1 MVEDAAKRIAQLAG
15 AGPVEGDP
23 GHHVAAAEPLRVL
36 HRPTGDRAA
45 RPEIDELEGEADVL
59 DKGRTPTLKQQFAD
73 LEAEGS
79 VEAELEALRAKV
91 KSGS

>member
-1 MVEDAAKRIAQLAG
+1 MLFRSLARY
-15 AGPVEGDP
+15 D
-23 GHHVAAAEPLRVL
+23 RM
-36 HRPTGDRAA
+36 HRR
-45 RPEIDELEGEADVL
+45 IDELEGEADVL